1 MNILI
6 MGRRGLGKST
16 LAEYLALGLNRD
28 LVIFDANNQF
38 KDAEQTSDLKKVE
51 SVLSSASDDTPGDTR
66 ESFAVAFV
74 PTGDVENDWNAFARV
89 IWQFGDYS
97 LIVDEAHRLQKPQ
110 YVNLWLD
117 RFIRQAP
124 RRERNDSAPIDII
137 QTYHR
142 PTDVNGIVL
151 GLADYAYVFRTT
163 KQRDIDWIEKEWG
176 EELAKRVQ
184 ELRTPPIGARPSRDD
199 PRDVIRVPVEEPGA
213 YEVIEDQT
221 SWYVDIRKKRNK
233 DQNLAQRTMRPLSEL
248 LQ

>member
-1 MNILI
+1 MNNLI

-16 LAEYLALGLNRD
+16 LAEYLALQLNRD

-38 KDAEQTSDLKKVE
+38 KDAEYRTSDVREVE
-51 SVLSSASDDTPGDTR
+51 SILDSMDRDERA
-66 ESFAVAFV
+66 ESFSLAFI

-97 LIVDEAHRLQKPQ
+97 LIIDEAHRLQKPQ

-124 RRERNDSAPIDII
+124 RTERNDAHPIDII

-142 PTDVNGIVL
+142 PTDCNGIVL
-151 GLADYAYVFRTT
+151 GLSDYAYVFRTT
-163 KQRDIDWIEKEWG
+163 KQRDVDWIENEWG
-176 EELAKRVQ
+176 EEIAQRVQ
-184 ELRTPPIGARPSRDD
+184 TLRTPPIGQKPTKHD
-199 PRDVIRVPVEEPGA
+199 PRDVIKVPIEEPSA
-213 YEVIEDQT
+213 YEVITDQT
-221 SWYVDIRKKRNK
+221 SWYVDIRKRRDEGKNIAERS
-233 DQNLAQRTMRPLSEL
+233 MRPLSEL

>member
-1 MNILI
+1 MNNLI

-16 LAEYLALGLNRD
+16 LAEFLALQLNRD

-38 KDAEQTSDLKKVE
+38 KDAEHRTSDVQEVE
-51 SVLSSASDDTPGDTR
+51 EILDAHSSSDDP
-66 ESFAVAFV
+66 S
-74 PTGDVENDWNAFARV
+74 PLSLSYIPLGDVESDWNKFARA
-89 IWQFGDYS
+89 IWNFGDYS

-117 RFIRQAP
+117 RFMRQAP
-124 RRERNDSAPIDII
+124 RRERNDAQPIDII

-163 KQRDIDWIEKEWG
+163 KRRDVEWIEKEWG
-176 EELAKRVQ
+176 EELASAVQ
-184 ELRTPPIGARPSRDD
+184 QLRTPPIGVKPRRDD
-199 PRDVIRVPVEEPGA
+199 PRDVIKVPIEEPSE
-213 YEVIEDQT
+213 YEVITDPH
-221 SWYVDIRKKRNK
+221 SWYVDIRKRREAESLPVRATK
-233 DQNLAQRTMRPLSEL
+233 PLKEL